1 MDGMTS
7 DAGFTRHKITL
18 LSELTSLQ
26 KAEQSRVK
34 KRSNH
39 PSYPFE
45 LHNLELASCSNAL
58 GQ

>member
-7 DAGFTRHKITL
+7 DAGCTRHENTL

-34 KRSNH
+34 KEDR
-39 PSYPFE
+39 Y
-45 LHNLELASCSNAL
+45 AL
-58 GQ
+58 VLLVFVFC